1 MTSKFNLVKRWYQK
15 GFWTADMVRDA
26 VKAGW
31 ITEGECKEILG
42 E

>member
-1 MTSKFNLVKRWYQK
+1 MSPKFNLIKKWYNK

-31 ITEGECKEILG
+31 ITEEECKEILG